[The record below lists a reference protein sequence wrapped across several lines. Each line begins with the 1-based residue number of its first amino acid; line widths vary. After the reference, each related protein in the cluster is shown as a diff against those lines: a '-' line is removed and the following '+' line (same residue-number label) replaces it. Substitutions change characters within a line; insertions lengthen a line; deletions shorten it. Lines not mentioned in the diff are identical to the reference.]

1 MREKGGD
8 TGRRTAEQR
17 AKAKGRRDAAARAR
31 RLAQA
36 VTQDDDRAQLL
47 DYAKSLDAEAD
58 SLENQPPDPGVPH
71 KQQQPQQQTQ
81 PQQQAQQAQQ
91 QAATGPPPDDKPPP
105 DGNQGNGKKS
115 RG

>member
-8 TGRRTAEQR
+8 TGRRTAELR

-31 RLAQA
+31 RLAQS

-91 QAATGPPPDDKPPP
+91 AQQQAATGPPPDDKPS
-105 DGNQGNGKKS
+105 GNGKKS